1 MKLKIKKRRKL
12 TYYYERDNSV
22 LSALVT
28 EEQID
33 GDLRIYFSG
42 ITGGYSAKNVL
53 NLNKLTTMDPKK

>member
-33 GDLRIYFSG
+33 GDLRYRKEQERIR
-42 ITGGYSAKNVL
+42 I
-53 NLNKLTTMDPKK
+53 